1 MPERICV
8 VGAGA
13 SGLTAKT
20 CLENG
25 LQVVCFE
32 KFSDI
37 DGLWRYKPTLS
48 WYRDEKHDNQS
59 RMTAFSDFVPPP
71 EMPNFMSHPQMLAYF
86 RSYADH
92 FHLLQHI
99 RLSHE
104 VRHIERDEK
113 YEETGRWS
121 VTCCVIDD
129 NTTQTEKFEG
139 ILLCCGHHTI
149 PYWPEPFSGQDKFRG
164 EIIHSHDYREPFSY
178 IDKTVVL
185 IGIGNSSGDIA
196 RATVYISIRSGTW
209 VIGRTWDKG
218 EPIDLVFVSR
228 CMQTVTKI
236 VPSWLVNK
244 SYEKKL
250 NLQFDHGR
258 YGLKPK
264 HQALAQH
271 ATINDE
277 LPGRI
282 ACGTVIIKPNVARFT
297 EHDVIFEDGTAVCNV
312 DAVIFGTGYSFQ
324 FPIVEDGNLI
334 PVTDNKVDL
343 YLHIFPL
350 QLSPKNTLA
359 VIGLIQPI
367 GSIMPVSEMQSR
379 FYCEVFAGHCK
390 LPAIDKMKKDVE
402 RRRVQTEKRFLKS
415 RRHTLEVDYA
425 TYMDELAKMV
435 GVKPNL
441 LKYWFTDPR
450 LAYIL
455 LFEGLAPYQFR
466 LNGPHAWVGARDALL
481 GMARR
486 TFENSRTRQTAE
498 TMKSKPINK
507 FLYYLN
513 MMKS

>member
-48 WYRDEKHDNQS
+48 WFGFKNFYRIYLFFGRRYRDEKHDNQS

-209 VIGRTWDKG
+209 VISRTWDK
-218 EPIDLVFVSR
+218 
-228 CMQTVTKI
+228 
-236 VPSWLVNK
+236 VNQSILFLSVATCRHWSTNDMK
-244 SYEKKL
+244 R
-250 NLQFDHGR
+250 NLICSLIMD
-258 YGLKPK
+258 
-264 HQALAQH
+264 
-271 ATINDE
+271 DM
-277 LPGRI
+277 
-282 ACGTVIIKPNVARFT
+282 IKPNVARFT

-324 FPIVEDGNLI
+324 FPIVENGNLI
-334 PVTDNKVDL
+334 PVTNNKVNL

-350 QLSPKNTLA
+350 Q
-359 VIGLIQPI
+359 
-367 GSIMPVSEMQSR
+367 
-379 FYCEVFAGHCK
+379 F
-390 LPAIDKMKKDVE
+390 
-402 RRRVQTEKRFLKS
+402 
-415 RRHTLEVDYA
+415 
-425 TYMDELAKMV
+425 TY
-435 GVKPNL
+435 N
-441 LKYWFTDPR
+441 
-450 LAYIL
+450 
-455 LFEGLAPYQFR
+455 YQ
-466 LNGPHAWVGARDALL
+466 
-481 GMARR
+481 
-486 TFENSRTRQTAE
+486 
-498 TMKSKPINK
+498 
-507 FLYYLN
+507 
-513 MMKS
+513 

>member
-13 SGLTAKT
+13 SGLTATKT

-32 KFSDI
+32 KSCDI
-37 DGLWRYKPTLS
+37 GGLWRYKPQPCPGESTVMKNTTINTS
-48 WYRDEKHDNQS
+48 KE
-59 RMTAFSDFVPPP
+59 MTAFSDFVPPP
-71 EMPNFMSHPQMLAYF
+71 EMPNFMSHAQMLAYF
-86 RSYADH
+86 RSYANH

-104 VRHIERDEK
+104 VRRIERDEK
-113 YEETGRWS
+113 YEETGRWN
-121 VTCCVIDD
+121 VTYCIIND

-149 PYWPEPFSGQDKFRG
+149 PYWPEPFPGQDKFRG
-164 EIIHSHDYREPFSY
+164 EIIHSHDYREPFPY
-178 IDKTVVL
+178 INKTVVL

-196 RATVYISIRSGTW
+196 VDLSRISKEVYISTRSGTW

-350 QLSPKNTLA
+350 QLSPK
-359 VIGLIQPI
+359 
-367 GSIMPVSEMQSR
+367 
-379 FYCEVFAGHCK
+379 
-390 LPAIDKMKKDVE
+390 
-402 RRRVQTEKRFLKS
+402 
-415 RRHTLEVDYA
+415 
-425 TYMDELAKMV
+425 
-435 GVKPNL
+435 
-441 LKYWFTDPR
+441 
-450 LAYIL
+450 
-455 LFEGLAPYQFR
+455 
-466 LNGPHAWVGARDALL
+466 
-481 GMARR
+481 
-486 TFENSRTRQTAE
+486 
-498 TMKSKPINK
+498 
-507 FLYYLN
+507 
-513 MMKS
+513 